1 MISDASRRVNMR
13 HVANTGA
20 ALAATLLPLA
30 AAVVLAK
37 TMAGDPLAPV
47 NALITTGGQRAR
59 ISPSVWR
66 RCGRATL
73 SEWKGEWKGETPA
86 RTRCG
91 RSVPRRPW
99 RRSVERLRTPAVLGA
114 SGAATAEEQGE
125 SRADAG
131 QSR

>member
-1 MISDASRRVNMR
+1 MISDAPRRVNMR

-30 AAVVLAK
+30 TAVLLAK

-47 NALITTGGQRAR
+47 NTLITTGGQRAR

-73 SEWKGEWKGETPA
+73 SEWKGETPG

-91 RSVPRRPW
+91 RPVPRRPW
-99 RRSVERLRTPAVLGA
+99 RWSAERLRTPAVLVA
-114 SGAATAEEQGE
+114 SGAATAAKQGE

-131 QSR
+131 ESR